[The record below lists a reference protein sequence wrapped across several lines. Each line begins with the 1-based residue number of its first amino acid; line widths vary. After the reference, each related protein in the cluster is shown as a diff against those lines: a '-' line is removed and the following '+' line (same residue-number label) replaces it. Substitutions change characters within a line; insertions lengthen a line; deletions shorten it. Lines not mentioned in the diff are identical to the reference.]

1 MPSTGDIGSVS
12 LLLPLYRLGSR
23 GAGPLMPAL
32 LHWRRRQG
40 KEDGNRLRERMG
52 VAGLPRPLGRLV
64 WIHAASLG
72 DGQTLLPLVDRLGA
86 RGFHVLMST
95 RTVASANGLK
105 RQLPGGA
112 FHQYMP
118 VDVPAYVSRFL
129 DHWQPDMVLLAG
141 AELWPNVI
149 LETSRRD
156 LPLICV
162 NARLTDRVYA
172 KCVRMPRFIASL
184 LRRIDLCLARSDDDA
199 ERFVAL
205 GAPSVQT
212 VGDLVFDVPTP
223 PADPKAVSAFAAR
236 VGARPI
242 WVAALT
248 DPDEDA
254 LILEAHRLL
263 LPRFPD
269 LVTVVVPRL
278 PRDGASLAEA
288 ASRRDLAVA
297 LRSRERDTKGSLQ
310 SLYVADVGGELGLFY
325 RASDIAFV
333 GRSLAGGGHS
343 PVEAAKLG
351 CAILHGTSVEAF
363 AAIYA
368 ALDNAQG
375 AAPIRDASML
385 VRVLSLLF
393 DDGAK
398 LRLMQRNATQT
409 IERLTGGTARVMRA
423 IEPQLVQMLIDR

>member
-1 MPSTGDIGSVS
+1 MPSTGARASF
-12 LLLPLYRLGSR
+12 LLPLYRLSSR
-23 GAGPLMPAL
+23 GAKPLVPL
-32 LHWRRRQG
+32 LLRWRRRRG

-52 VAGLPRPLGRLV
+52 VPGLPRPLGRVV
-64 WIHAASLG
+64 WVHAASLG

-118 VDVPAYVSRFL
+118 VDVPAYVTRFL
-129 DHWQPDMVLLAG
+129 DHWRPDMVLLAG

-149 LETSRRD
+149 LETSRRR

-162 NARLTDRVYA
+162 NARLTDRIYGY
-172 KCVRMPRFIASL
+172 CNRMPRLVGAL
-184 LRRIDLCLARSDDDA
+184 LHRIDLCLARSDGDA

-205 GAPSVQT
+205 GAHSVQT
-212 VGDLVFDVPTP
+212 VGDLVFDVPSP
-223 PADPKAVSAFAAR
+223 PADPKTVSAFSAR

-248 DPDEDA
+248 DPDEDG

-263 LPRFPD
+263 LQRFPD

-278 PRDGASLAEA
+278 PRDGAALAEA
-288 ASRRDLAVA
+288 AASHDLAVA
-297 LRSRERDTKGSLQ
+297 LRSRDRLPGALPG
-310 SLYVADVGGELGLFY
+310 LYVADVGGELGLFY
-325 RASDIAFV
+325 RASDIAFL
-333 GRSLAGGGHS
+333 GRSLKGGGHS

-351 CAILHGTSVEAF
+351 CAILHGPSVESWAP
-363 AAIYA
+363 IYA
-368 ALDNAQG
+368 TLDNAQG
-375 AAPIRDASML
+375 GVAVKDAAML

-398 LRLMQRNATQT
+398 LRQMQRNATQA
-409 IERLTGGTARVMRA
+409 IDKLTGGTTRVMRA
-423 IEPQLVQMLIDR
+423 IEPQLVQMMLER

>member
-1 MPSTGDIGSVS
+1 MASTGDVGGMS
-12 LLLPLYRLGSR
+12 LLLPLYRLTSR

-52 VAGLPRPLGRLV
+52 VPGLPRPLGRLV

-72 DGQTLLPLVDRLGA
+72 DGQTLLPLVDRLGG

-149 LETSRRD
+149 LETSRRG

-162 NARLTDRVYA
+162 NARLTDRVYG

-199 ERFVAL
+199 ERFVTL

-223 PADPKAVSAFAAR
+223 PADPKAVSAFNAR

-242 WVAALT
+242 WIAALT

-269 LVTVVVPRL
+269 LITVVVPRL
-278 PRDGASLAEA
+278 PRDGEALAEA
-288 ASRRDLAVA
+288 ASRRDLSVA
-297 LRSRERDTKGSLQ
+297 LRSRDRGGKGSLA

-351 CAILHGTSVEAF
+351 CAVLHGTSVAAF
-363 AAIYA
+363 APIYA

-375 AAPIRDASML
+375 AAPIKDAPML

>member
-1 MPSTGDIGSVS
+1 MPPAGADRLPS
-12 LLLPLYRLGSR
+12 LLLPLYRLTSF
-23 GAGPLMPAL
+23 GAGPLMPAV
-32 LHWRRRQG
+32 LHWRRRRG

-52 VAGLPRPLGRLV
+52 VPGLPRPHGRLV
-64 WIHAASLG
+64 WVHAASLG

-95 RTVASANGLK
+95 RTVSSANGLK

-118 VDVPAYVSRFL
+118 VDVPAYVTRFL
-129 DHWQPDMVLLAG
+129 DHWRPDMVLLAG

-149 LETSRRD
+149 IETSRRR

-162 NARLTDRVYA
+162 NARLTDRVYRQ
-172 KCVRMPRFIASL
+172 CIRMPRFVGAL

-199 ERFVAL
+199 ERFIAL
-205 GAPSVQT
+205 GATSVQT
-212 VGDLVFDVPTP
+212 VGDLVFDVPSP
-223 PADPKAVSAFAAR
+223 SADPKAVSAFAAR

-248 DPDEDA
+248 DPEEDD

-278 PRDGASLAEA
+278 PRDGAALADA
-288 ASRRDLAVA
+288 AAERNFAVA
-297 LRSRERDTKGSLQ
+297 LRSRDRVPTALPGF
-310 SLYVADVGGELGLFY
+310 YVADVGGELGLFY
-325 RASDIAFV
+325 RASDIAFI
-333 GRSLAGGGHS
+333 GRSLRGGGHS
-343 PVEAAKLG
+343 PIEAAKLG
-351 CAILHGTSVEAF
+351 CAILHGPSVDSYV
-363 AAIYA
+363 AIYA

-375 AAPIRDASML
+375 GVAVKDSSML

-398 LRLMQRNATQT
+398 LRQMKRNATQT
-409 IERLTGGTARVMRA
+409 IDKLTGGTTRVMRA
-423 IEPQLVQMLIDR
+423 IEPQLVQMLLER

>member
-1 MPSTGDIGSVS
+1 MGKAGADGRPSF
-12 LLLPLYRLGSR
+12 LLPLYRLTSR

-32 LHWRRRQG
+32 LHWRRRRG

-52 VAGLPRPLGRLV
+52 VPGLPRPHGRLV
-64 WIHAASLG
+64 WVHAASLA

-95 RTVASANGLK
+95 RTVSSANGLK

-118 VDVPAYVSRFL
+118 VDVPAYVRRFL

-149 LETSRRD
+149 LETSQRG

-162 NARLTDRVYA
+162 NARLSDRVYD
-172 KCVRMPRFIASL
+172 KCVRMPRFIGSL

-205 GAPSVQT
+205 GATSVQT

-236 VGARPI
+236 IGARPV

-248 DPDEDA
+248 DPDEDV
-254 LILEAHRLL
+254 LILETHRLL

-278 PRDGASLAEA
+278 PRDGAVLADTA
-288 ASRRDLAVA
+288 AQRDLAVA
-297 LRSRERDTKGSLQ
+297 LRSRDRAAKGNLPG
-310 SLYVADVGGELGLFY
+310 LDIADVGGELGLFY
-325 RASDIAFV
+325 RVSDIAFL
-333 GRSLAGGGHS
+333 GRSLNGGGHS

-351 CAILHGTSVEAF
+351 CAVLHGPSVESYAP
-363 AAIYA
+363 IYA
-368 ALDNAQG
+368 ALDNAKG
-375 AAPIRDASML
+375 AAPIKDAPML
-385 VRVLSLLF
+385 VRVLALLF

-398 LRLMQRNATQT
+398 LRHMQRNATQT
-409 IERLTGGTARVMRA
+409 IDKLTGGTARVMRA
-423 IEPQLVQMLIDR
+423 IEPQLVQMLLER